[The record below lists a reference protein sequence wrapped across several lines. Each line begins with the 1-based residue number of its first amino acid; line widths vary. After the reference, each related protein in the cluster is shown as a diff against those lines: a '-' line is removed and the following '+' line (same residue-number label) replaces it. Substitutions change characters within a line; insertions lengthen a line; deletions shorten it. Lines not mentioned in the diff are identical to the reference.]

1 MAPSPPQAPAETSAR
16 VLAAHV
22 LAPALAPLAITALA
36 FTPVTLFGCVNR
48 GWIAFGLALGSLL
61 VAAYATAQAYRWRGS
76 DRTRAMRWIL
86 TALLLLLPAMLLLGP
101 LG

>member
-1 MAPSPPQAPAETSAR
+1 MDPSTSRTPAESPAR
-16 VLAAHV
+16 TLAAHV
-22 LAPALAPLAITALA
+22 LVPALAPLAMTALA

-48 GWIAFGLALGSLL
+48 GWMAVGLALGSLL
-61 VAAYATAQAYRWRGS
+61 VAAYATAQAYRWRAG
-76 DRTRAMRWIL
+76 DRARAMRWIL